1 MNPAAAARQA
11 RASGGASPTRRISQA
26 AGRAPRSGVAFGPVA
41 SVKAKCPSCPAIGP
55 PPPAPPSEKATR
67 MPSLS
72 IAGGSAAPA
81 LDRASA
87 RIVAPRANLI

>member
-1 MNPAAAARQA
+1 MKPAAAARQA
-11 RASGGASPTRRISQA
+11 RASGGASPVRRISQT
-26 AGRAPRSGVAFGPVA
+26 AGRAPRNGVDFGPVA

-55 PPPAPPSEKATR
+55 APAAPSSEKATR

-72 IAGGSAAPA
+72 IDGDSAAPA

-87 RIVAPRANLI
+87 RRPSPRADLI